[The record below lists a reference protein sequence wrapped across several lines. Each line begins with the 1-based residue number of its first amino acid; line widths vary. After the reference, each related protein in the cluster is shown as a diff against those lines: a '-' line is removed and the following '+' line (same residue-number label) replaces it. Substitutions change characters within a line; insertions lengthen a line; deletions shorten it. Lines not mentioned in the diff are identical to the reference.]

1 MTIFGRSEQKM
12 KIVKLFIRRVMLM
25 VLFLGAIG
33 ATFQSISG
41 VKAESLLANTNYGD
55 EVDDEDSVIDH
66 TVKKIGLAFKFLNN
80 IASEKTLISS
90 SEEVIGAPPKLEEA
104 FDWGQYP
111 KATVTATGYTA
122 GVESTGKNPGHPEFG
137 ITYSG
142 VKVTRDLFSTVAADL
157 NVFPIGTILFIP
169 GYGYG
174 VVADKGGAIK
184 GNKVDLYYET
194 VEDVYNNWGKKTIEV
209 YVIEKGDGKLTEE
222 DLRALNEDKALQVF
236 RQQYTSS
243 ESK

>member
-1 MTIFGRSEQKM
+1 MTSFGRSEKKM

-25 VLFLGAIG
+25 VLFLGALG

-55 EVDDEDSVIDH
+55 EVDGKDSVIDH
-66 TVKKIGLAFKFLNN
+66 TVKQIGLAFKFLNN
-80 IASEKTLISS
+80 IASEETLISS

-184 GNKVDLYYET
+184 GNKVELYYET

-209 YVIEKGDGKLTEE
+209 YVVEKGDGKLTEE
-222 DLRALNEDKALQVF
+222 ELRALNEDKALQVF

-243 ESK
+243 ERK

>member
-1 MTIFGRSEQKM
+1 M
-12 KIVKLFIRRVMLM
+12 KIVKLFIRRVLFM
-25 VLFLGAIG
+25 VLFFGALG

-55 EVDDEDSVIDH
+55 EMDNEDSVIDH
-66 TVKKIGLAFKFLNN
+66 TVKQIGLAFKFLNN
-80 IASEKTLISS
+80 IASEETFISS

-194 VEDVYNNWGKKTIEV
+194 VEDVYNSWGKKTLEV

-222 DLRALNEDKALQVF
+222 ELRALNEDKALQVF
-236 RQQYTSS
+236 RQQYTNS

>member
-1 MTIFGRSEQKM
+1 MKM
-12 KIVKLFIRRVMLM
+12 WIRRAMM
-25 VLFLGAIG
+25 TVLFFGALG

-41 VKAESLLANTNYGD
+41 VKADSLVSKVNTNYGD
-55 EVDDEDSVIDH
+55 QIKEEDSAIDH
-66 TVKKIGLAFKFLNN
+66 TLKSIGLAFKFLNN
-80 IASEKTLISS
+80 IASEETLISS
-90 SEEVIGAPPKLEEA
+90 SEEVVGAPPKLEEA

-111 KATVTATGYTA
+111 KATVNATGYTA

-184 GNKVDLYYET
+184 GNDIDLYYET
-194 VEDVYNNWGKKTIEV
+194 VEDVYNSWGKKTLEV

-222 DLRALNEDKALQVF
+222 ELRALNEDKSLQVF

-243 ESK
+243 ESE